1 MWNPRHP
8 AAVGLYRLQNF
19 KPKPSKRRCT
29 DARAE
34 IRFFKSAQADFH
46 SLERFSSVP
55 AVELSGN
62 GRSEYSKIPPGGP
75 SARTD
80 GDPLGRMEFP
90 RFDLF
95 LVLDLVF

>member
-1 MWNPRHP
+1 M
-8 AAVGLYRLQNF
+8 
-19 KPKPSKRRCT
+19 
-29 DARAE
+29 
-34 IRFFKSAQADFH
+34 
-46 SLERFSSVP
+46 
-55 AVELSGN
+55 ELSRN

-95 LVLDLVF
+95 LVLDLVFDPIKVIEAPYTQIGP

>member
-1 MWNPRHP
+1 MRTLEILQLLAYINSRILSQNPQNG
-8 AAVGLYRLQNF
+8 AVR
-19 KPKPSKRRCT
+19 T
-29 DARAE
+29 RAQKLG
-34 IRFFKSAQADFH
+34 FLNP
-46 SLERFSSVP
+46 LERFSSVP

-62 GRSEYSKIPPGGP
+62 GRSEYSKILPGGP